1 MKRIIRQC
9 FIAVGILVAIGA
21 WYVFQ
26 FGYLVSDLSA
36 LHSPGGNKQI
46 PQVDLINRGAYLI
59 RVANCGGCHTAL
71 GGAAFAGGRIIP
83 TQFGQFVAPNITP
96 DVQTGIG
103 SWTADDFW
111 RALHFGQSPDG
122 RLLYP
127 AFPYPSYT
135 LVSREDADAMFAY
148 LQHLPAIHQPSAPH
162 QLKFPYYLRP
172 LLSIWRAL
180 FFRPQSYQ
188 PDPAQSTLWNRGA
201 YLVNGLG
208 HCSGCHGSRNMLGA
222 TINGEQLH
230 GAVMPVVE
238 WYAPSLVRFDEAHLG
253 AMSEQQAHRLLTTG
267 IADQAALTGPMADVF
282 ADSLQYYSQADVD
295 ALVSYLRSLPA
306 TAMANIDQTNNDTVP
321 MTVKPEVMA
330 RWMAQGEALYKT
342 HCADCHGTSGQGV
355 SNIYPALAHNNAV
368 QMTNIANPIRL
379 ILYGGFPPTSI
390 RNPRPYGMPPYGPV
404 LSDDEVALVLTYI
417 RHSWGN
423 HGDAVS
429 SATVNHYR
437 NAPVN

>member
-1 MKRIIRQC
+1 
-9 FIAVGILVAIGA
+9 
-21 WYVFQ
+21 
-26 FGYLVSDLSA
+26 
-36 LHSPGGNKQI
+36 
-46 PQVDLINRGAYLI
+46 
-59 RVANCGGCHTAL
+59 
-71 GGAAFAGGRIIP
+71 
-83 TQFGQFVAPNITP
+83 
-96 DVQTGIG
+96 
-103 SWTADDFW
+103 
-111 RALHFGQSPDG
+111 
-122 RLLYP
+122 
-127 AFPYPSYT
+127 
-135 LVSREDADAMFAY
+135 
-148 LQHLPAIHQPSAPH
+148 
-162 QLKFPYYLRP
+162 
-172 LLSIWRAL
+172 
-180 FFRPQSYQ
+180 
-188 PDPAQSTLWNRGA
+188 
-201 YLVNGLG
+201 
-208 HCSGCHGSRNMLGA
+208 MLGA
-222 TINGEQLH
+222 TISAEHLH
-230 GAVMPVVE
+230 GAAMPVVE

-267 IADQAALTGPMADVF
+267 IADQAALTGPMADIF